1 MGNSTGDQTGDVD
14 NINKNIY
21 HGQLYRS
28 QNIFTDIILKPTL
41 IPVLGSYITILM
53 IMIRA
58 NTEIFFNTI

>member
-1 MGNSTGDQTGDVD
+1 MGNSAGDQTGNVD

-28 QNIFTDIILKPTL
+28 QNIYTDIIWKPTL